1 MKFRDGSSSLY
12 LDLFIFR
19 PVSNQTC
26 FVSKFRRTTGTDTIR
41 LVNAITLAQGL
52 ATFLI
57 PDA

>member
-26 FVSKFRRTTGTDTIR
+26 FVFKFAGP
-41 LVNAITLAQGL
+41 LLPTLSVWSPQSASPKHGNL
-52 ATFLI
+52 PNT
-57 PDA
+57 